1 MVRIK
6 KGHIRRSFELG
17 QRDEKRMGTRLLASS
32 EFNLKQQGLITKSF
46 CDNIRLK
53 VQTDGAKYKSG

>member
-1 MVRIK
+1 M
-6 KGHIRRSFELG
+6 RRSFELG

-46 CDNIRLK
+46 CDNIKLK
-53 VQTDGAKYKSG
+53 VQTDGAKYTSG